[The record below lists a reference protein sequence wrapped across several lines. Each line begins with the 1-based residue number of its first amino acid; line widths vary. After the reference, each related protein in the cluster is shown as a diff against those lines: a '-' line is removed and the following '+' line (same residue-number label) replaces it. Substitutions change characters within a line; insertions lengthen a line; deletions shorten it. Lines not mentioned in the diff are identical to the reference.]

1 MSDRKILVVYNTCGI
16 SGKDNSASYIRSM
29 SNILE
34 QEFSGFDLVMSS
46 CLNHQDTRHAVME
59 AIGSAAKYNFIYE
72 RHPVNVTFN
81 HTVKKVIEEKGEYE
95 GYMYVDSGSIFG
107 DKKDLLEKMYELLS
121 TNKYGM
127 ITPQPENDTEYFN
140 GLGVGRHDGDNDYAR
155 EILFKDG
162 DYLIPIGKG
171 MGTHTNLVSNELRKF
186 YGNVYPDIFAGHCT
200 ESTFSFMNAALKK
213 QWILLKDY
221 ILSHE
226 ISMDGQSSGF
236 STHEWIRTTGRPT
249 YDHPYKIDSILWRA
263 LKPEAAEAGFGYE
276 ECRDI
281 LRHDPSQFDSS
292 YHCLNEKLKEY
303 IKDNLFLK
311 PTELDYDSIESVY
324 YP

>member
-16 SGKDNSASYIRSM
+16 SGKDNSASYIKSLQ
-29 SNILE
+29 NILE
-34 QEFSGFDLVMSS
+34 QEFSGFDVVMSS
-46 CLNHQDTRHAVME
+46 CLNHQHTRSAVMG
-59 AIGSAAKYNFIYE
+59 AIGSSIKYNFIYE

-81 HTVKKVIEEKGEYE
+81 HTVKRVVEEEGEYE
-95 GYMYVDSGSIFG
+95 GYMYVDSGSFFG
-107 DKKDLLEKMYELLS
+107 EHTDLLAQMYELLR

-140 GLGVGRHDGDNDYAR
+140 GLGVGRHLGDDDYAR
-155 EILFKDG
+155 GILFKDG

-171 MGTHTNLVSNELRKF
+171 MGTHTNLISNELRKF

-213 QWILLKDY
+213 QWVLLKDY

-249 YDHPYKIDSILWRA
+249 YDHPYLIDSILWRA
-263 LKPEAAEAGFGYE
+263 LKPEAVEAGFGYE
-276 ECRDI
+276 ECRGI
-281 LRHDPSQFDSS
+281 LHHDRSQFDSS
-292 YHCLNEKLKEY
+292 YHCLNDRLQHY

-311 PTELDYDSIESVY
+311 SEELDYESIESVY